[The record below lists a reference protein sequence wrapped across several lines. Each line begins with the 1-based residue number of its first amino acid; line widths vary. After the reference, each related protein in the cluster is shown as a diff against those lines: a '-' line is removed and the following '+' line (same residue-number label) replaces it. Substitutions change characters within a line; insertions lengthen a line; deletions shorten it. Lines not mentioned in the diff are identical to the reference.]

1 MNPKLH
7 AVTDAHGRPLHF
19 YMTAGRVSD
28 YTGAVALQNSLFSA
42 DRLLAD
48 RG

>member
-19 YMTAGRVSD
+19 YMTAGRV
-28 YTGAVALQNSLFSA
+28 
-42 DRLLAD
+42 
-48 RG
+48 